1 MKSTRFDSFLLAA
14 GLLVLWQ
21 FAYWAL
27 GADVLSSPAATIA
40 RASEMLRTRAFWGH
54 AQATISAFVIASVI
68 SICAGILLGLWLGLR
83 RFAGD
88 VANPILGSLYSIPK
102 ITLYPLILLIFGL
115 GISAKIAFGVIHG
128 IFPVAIFTMG
138 AVRNVAPVYQRTGR
152 IMRISPMMTAL
163 TIMTPAAL
171 PEIIAGVRVGIALTL
186 LGTFIGELFASTSG
200 IGFALLRAMG
210 IHAVTDILALTLL
223 IFVFAATLNASLQF
237 VEGWVRH
244 GR

>member
-1 MKSTRFDSFLLAA
+1 MKSTRFDYFLLAA

-21 FAYWAL
+21 FAYWVL
-27 GADVLSSPAATIA
+27 GADVLSSPAATIT
-40 RASEMLRTRAFWGH
+40 RAAEMVQTRAFWGH
-54 AQATISAFVIASVI
+54 AQATISAFTVATVI
-68 SICAGILLGLWLGLR
+68 SISAGIMLGLWLGLR
-83 RFAGD
+83 RFAGE
-88 VANPILGSLYSIPK
+88 VASPILGSLYSIPK

-128 IFPVAIFTMG
+128 IFPVAIFTMS
-138 AVRNVAPVYQRTGR
+138 AVRNVAPVYQRTAR
-152 IMRISPMMTAL
+152 VMRISPVTTAL

-171 PEIIAGVRVGIALTL
+171 PEIIAGVRVGVALTL
-186 LGTFIGELFASTSG
+186 LGTLIGELFAATSG

-210 IHAVTDILALTLL
+210 IHAVTEILALTLL